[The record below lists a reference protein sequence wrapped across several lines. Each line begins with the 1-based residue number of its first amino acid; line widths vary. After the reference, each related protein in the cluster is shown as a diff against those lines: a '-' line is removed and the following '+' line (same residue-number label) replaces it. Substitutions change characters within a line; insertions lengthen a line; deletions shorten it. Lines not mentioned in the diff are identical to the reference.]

1 MALKKD
7 VKFLNSKFCI
17 LHFLFLNSKFQILT
31 SKCVTKITLFS
42 LIVMVGLFRENT
54 KIALDSIKSQALRT
68 SLTVMIIAI
77 GITALVGILTVVSA
91 LQNTILKD
99 FASMGA
105 NTFSISQYDLSAEIN
120 QNDASQRVN
129 SIISYPEAKA
139 FQDKYNFPFTNT
151 SLSFTA
157 GSAVEVKYGE
167 KKTDPEISILGVDDN
182 FCPNKGLKVSS
193 GRNFNSFDIEN
204 NNYVC
209 VLGSDFEKG
218 LFAGLNPIDKVIS
231 IRGAKFKVIGVLK
244 EKGSTFGNSQDLR
257 VLIPIQVARSLFS
270 APNINYSLDVM
281 VDNEALL
288 DEAVD
293 DAIITMRRVRKLSPV
308 SKNDFGIERSD
319 DLIQTLLSN
328 TEVLGISAWVIGII
342 TVFGSSIALMN
353 IMLVS
358 VSERT
363 REIGIRKALG
373 AKRSTIAWQFF
384 TETLVIGQLGG
395 LVGIILGILIG
406 WGIASAIGFAF
417 VIPWTAIIAA
427 VLTTFIVTI
436 ASGLYPALKAS
447 KLDPVEALRYE

>member
-1 MALKKD
+1 
-7 VKFLNSKFCI
+7 
-17 LHFLFLNSKFQILT
+17 
-31 SKCVTKITLFS
+31 
-42 LIVMVGLFRENT
+42 MVGLFKENT
-54 KIALDSIKSQALRT
+54 KIALDSIRSQALRT
-68 SLTVMIIAI
+68 SLTVFIIAL

-91 LQNTILKD
+91 LKNTILND

-105 NTFSISQYDLSAEIN
+105 NTFSISQYDFSSEIN
-120 QNDASQRVN
+120 QNDVDVRVN
-129 SIISYPEAKA
+129 PIINYPQARE
-139 FQDKYNFPFTNT
+139 FQEKYDFPFTTT

-157 GSAVEVKYGE
+157 ASAVEVKYAGE
-167 KKTDPEISILGVDDN
+167 KTDPEISIVGVDEN
-182 FCPNKGLKVSS
+182 FCPNKGLKVAK
-193 GRNFNSFDIEN
+193 GRNFNSFDVAN

-218 LFAGLNPIDKVIS
+218 LFDGINPIDKIIS

-257 VLIPIQVARSLFS
+257 VLIPNQVARSLFS
-270 APNINYSLDVM
+270 APNINYDLNVM
-281 VDNEALL
+281 VNNETLL

-293 DAIITMRRVRKLSPV
+293 DAIITMRQVRKLSPV
-308 SKNDFGIERSD
+308 EKENFGIERSD

-328 TEVLGISAWVIGII
+328 TEVLSITAWVIGII

-373 AKRSTIAWQFF
+373 ARSSTIAWQFF

-395 LVGIILGILIG
+395 IVGIILGIGIG
-406 WGIASAIGFAF
+406 YGISVAIGFTF
-417 VIPWTAIIAA
+417 TIPWMAMIAA
-427 VLTTFIVTI
+427 FITTFVVTVV
-436 ASGLYPALKAS
+436 SGVYPAMKAS